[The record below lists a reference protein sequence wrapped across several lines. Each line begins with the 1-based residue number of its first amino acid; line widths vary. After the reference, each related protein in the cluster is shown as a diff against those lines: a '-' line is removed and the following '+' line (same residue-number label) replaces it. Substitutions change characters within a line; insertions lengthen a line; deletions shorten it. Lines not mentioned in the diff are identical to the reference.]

1 MLKEETVAKQGGK
14 MRPIKT
20 ILVPTDFSDGSNEA
34 MQYAAMIARTLTARI
49 VLVHAI
55 QPYTYGMTETF
66 NLVDHYTALKTIAGP
81 MLDQTR
87 KRLLKQGV
95 SVETDLLTGPAHH
108 EILEKARRAKADLIV
123 MGTHGRTGVEHFL
136 LGSVAEKVVRM
147 SSCPVL
153 TVPPATRERGG
164 QKKRTAKADKKP
176 AVTLYSS

>member
-1 MLKEETVAKQGGK
+1 MK
-14 MRPIKT
+14 PIKG
-20 ILVPTDFSDGSNEA
+20 ILVPTDFSDCSNEA
-34 MQYAAMIARTLTARI
+34 MHYAAMIARTFKARI
-49 VLVHAI
+49 VLVHVI

-108 EILEKARRAKADLIV
+108 EILQKARRAKADLIV
-123 MGTHGRTGVEHFL
+123 MGTHGRTGMEHFI

-153 TVPPATRERGG
+153 TVRGEVQAG
-164 QKKRTAKADKKP
+164 SAKKKRGAADTKP
-176 AVTLYSS
+176 AVTLY